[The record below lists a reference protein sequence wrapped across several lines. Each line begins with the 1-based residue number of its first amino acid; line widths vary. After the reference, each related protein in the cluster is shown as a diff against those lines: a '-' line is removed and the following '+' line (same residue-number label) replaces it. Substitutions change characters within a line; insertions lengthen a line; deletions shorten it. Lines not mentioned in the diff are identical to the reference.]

1 MAREPP
7 TEPSM
12 TSPHTISY
20 SQQRP
25 KAPPRPWP
33 LFRSA
38 SANGHTSR
46 APNVAPHPERPW
58 TLFSQL
64 MHDGTQL
71 ASSQRRLSHSPEVC
85 MHTRASNQ
93 DIHGTAGSESST
105 STPSWH
111 PVELDDT
118 DSDSCSSESEDS
130 APQAKWFPL
139 PRIPTIPPLYR
150 NILKCSIAYFIASLF
165 TFSPYLS
172 RLLSDLSSYG
182 PGPHTP
188 SPSGHLVASMCAL

>member
-1 MAREPP
+1 
-7 TEPSM
+7 M
-12 TSPHTISY
+12 TSPRTVSH

-25 KAPPRPWP
+25 KAPARPWP

-38 SANGHTSR
+38 STSGYTSR
-46 APNVAPHPERPW
+46 AVNAASHPERPW
-58 TLFSQL
+58 TLFGQL

-71 ASSQRRLSHSPEVC
+71 ASSPRRLSHSPDVC
-85 MHTRASNQ
+85 LHTRASSH
-93 DIHGTAGSESST
+93 DIHGAGGDESPT
-105 STPSWH
+105 PTPSWH
-111 PVELDDT
+111 PVELDDDT
-118 DSDSCSSESEDS
+118 DSDSCTSESEDS
-130 APQAKWFPL
+130 APPRPQAKWFPI
-139 PRIPTIPPLYR
+139 PPIPTIPPLYR

-188 SPSGHLVASMCAL
+188 SPSGHLVASMCVL